1 MINCCVGAVTSVPE
15 TTFNNMHG
23 KIVDLNTEDAR
34 QLAVNQLNEIG
45 QYLVVLVFPRVAM
58 MLTIS
63 LAGLVKLNYSGNWSV
78 KDVWESGCWEPRE
91 DQLSWQE
98 YELSS
103 ELVRRR
109 AESEGEQES
118 QLTERLTTQIVG
130 RKAPLITCRS
140 VDRRLVT
147 SMSRMPWTEQRM
159 IKQRLDTNILGK
171 RSKRASVGGEQPG
184 AAMRQSNITSL
195 LDLVQTGKSVKYMKQ
210 VEREALG
217 RETKVSPLA
226 LQLDNGEMSGEWE
239 LEHSYMCTVC
249 GVEYDDMMEILH
261 HKWESHPNC
270 LVAHVN
276 VKDNV
281 IKPPNLLFPQVSLI
295 ILKLKF
301 KADSELPPQ
310 VGPSRVTEEE
320 EEEESSPQV
329 SAGILCSKCQQEFE
343 AGAEGREK
351 FHFHLLD
358 CGGVQDVLD
367 TGKKKKKKKRGM
379 GGGLKST
386 VRMLK
391 KSESVGE
398 GTDTGNASS
407 VFSYLLEVQY
417 FPFAEEQQSPKKKVR
432 PPARPVQPV
441 PLIPTHQRTT
451 RYKETMKK
459 EAKKQ
464 AAKEKRQKAQQ
475 TRQRRARLSE
485 ETKIVAAVLDKV
497 LSDVERLRAKKR
509 RSTRGLE
516 SPVRATEGRR
526 VSGSKHRRERT
537 VTTYK
542 EESSDSE
549 KSSEESLKQRTPKKS
564 SSRRNLE
571 SIPSQPPTPKLVVV
585 KVSNDEDLYS
595 VTDLSKSHVKSLQF
609 ENDENSTGDL
619 STEDEEGSRAA
630 SLECPR
636 ILKRLQTTLVTKM
649 LTPLSSEGS
658 DSRTTHSERYRR
670 YQHPLEVKISALS
683 RMENGE
689 DHAEIAS
696 DLNITVSTLGAWWI
710 RRSDIKLKYENKFTG
725 VGQEEPASPGPRDR
739 KIRNRARSLGPPE
752 GKITKVGSDQ
762 EFPEEHLV
770 ERKKRGS
777 RLSADSGGGG
787 GGKGGSSGKN
797 VYSLEFK
804 LAVLE
809 RLRAGEEI
817 PAVARSVRVRENT
830 VSVWWLRRDR
840 IQNRRDTDWKL
851 RQRKPA
857 VSASPVMTGRWL
869 MPLEVKQTAI
879 RRLEQGVTQA
889 TVARDLDVS
898 LSTVASWWRKKD
910 NILGSQHKPEE
921 EEEGE
926 EEEEEEDAPLAT
938 SIDDMGVSELEHLM
952 SDTDP
957 TEEKHADQTVETVE
971 TMEPDKAIKSLDS
984 STDYTE
990 ENNVETVETNNTI
1003 EWVETMDNTLETMN
1017 TTADAV
1023 DTTVQ
1028 SRESMKDV
1036 ETMETAVGIP
1046 EAMED
1051 VETMNTVEED
1061 QTFDLVSVQSEE
1073 CNEQSEAVPC
1083 HDEQSKDTDAQLEKE
1098 TIESDQE
1105 ETIHD
1110 CESDGEEEKP
1120 LPEREEPEP
1129 RLLSSLS
1136 SLSSTARPQSGLGL
1150 ILSNYWSSDEEL

>member
-1 MINCCVGAVTSVPE
+1 MFPCVP
-15 TTFNNMHG
+15 
-23 KIVDLNTEDAR
+23 L
-34 QLAVNQLNEIG
+34 
-45 QYLVVLVFPRVAM
+45 
-58 MLTIS
+58 MLTLS
-63 LAGLVKLNYSGNWSV
+63 LVGLVKLNYSPTWTV

-103 ELVRRR
+103 ELARRR
-109 AESEGEQES
+109 AEGEQES
-118 QLTERLTTQIVG
+118 QLTEHLTTQIVG

-159 IKQRLDTNILGK
+159 VKQRMDTNLLGK
-171 RSKRASVGGEQPG
+171 RAVKRASVGGEQTG
-184 AAMRQSNITSL
+184 SSVRQSNITSL

-217 RETKVSPLA
+217 REITKVSPLA
-226 LQLDNGEMSGEWE
+226 LQLHNGEMSGEWE

-281 IKPPNLLFPQVSLI
+281 IKPPNLLFPQVCPTNF
-295 ILKLKF
+295 KLKT
-301 KADSELPPQ
+301 KPDSALTLQ

-320 EEEESSPQV
+320 SSPAG
-329 SAGILCSKCQQEFE
+329 SASILCSKCQLEFE
-343 AGAEGREK
+343 AGPEGREK
-351 FHFHLLD
+351 FHLHLLD
-358 CGGVQDVLD
+358 CGGVQEAID

-398 GTDTGNASS
+398 GTDTGN
-407 VFSYLLEVQY
+407 FSPGLVALLEVQY
-417 FPFAEEQQSPKKKVR
+417 FSLAEEQSQSPKKKVR
-432 PPARPVQPV
+432 PPPRVLQPV

-497 LSDVERLRAKKR
+497 LSDVERLRVKKR
-509 RSTRGLE
+509 RSGRALA
-516 SPVRATEGRR
+516 SPGRATELRR
-526 VSGSKHRRERT
+526 VSGGGGGGGGGKTQHRRERT

-549 KSSEESLKQRTPKKS
+549 KSSEESLKLKTPKKS
-564 SSRRNLE
+564 SSRRTLE
-571 SIPSQPPTPKLVVV
+571 SVPSQPPTPGLVVVKV

-595 VTDLSKSHVKSLQF
+595 VTDLAKSHVKSLQF
-609 ENDENSTGDL
+609 DNDENSTGDL
-619 STEDEEGSRAA
+619 STEDEEGSRTAT
-630 SLECPR
+630 LECPR

-658 DSRTTHSERYRR
+658 HSRSTHSQR

-689 DHAEIAS
+689 DHTEIAA

-725 VGQEEPASPGPRDR
+725 AGQEEPPSPGP
-739 KIRNRARSLGPPE
+739 KEKNIRNRSRSLGPAE

-762 EFPEEHLV
+762 DFPEEHLV
-770 ERKKRGS
+770 ARKKRGS
-777 RLSADSGGGG
+777 RLSADSGGGD
-787 GGKGGSSGKN
+787 GGKGASSGKN

-804 LAVLE
+804 LRVLE

-817 PAVARSVRVRENT
+817 PEVARSVRVRENT

-840 IQNRRDTDWKL
+840 IQNRLNTDSKL
-851 RQRKPA
+851 RQRRPT

-869 MPLEVKQTAI
+869 MPMEVKQTAI
-879 RRLEQGVTQA
+879 RRLEQGITQA

-910 NILGSQHKPEE
+910 NILRSVSDSSEHKPEE
-921 EEEGE
+921 EEE
-926 EEEEEEDAPLAT
+926 EEEEEEDTPLAT

-957 TEEKHADQTVETVE
+957 SEEKHTDNTVQSVETVETVE
-971 TMEPDKAIKSLDS
+971 TMEADETIIEPAEPAQSDS
-984 STDYTE
+984 DYIE
-990 ENNVETVETNNTI
+990 EKQTVETFETNNII
-1003 EWVETMDNTLETMN
+1003 ELVETLDTTVENLEAMEEVETMKIAVEIPEAIEAFETMN
-1017 TTADAV
+1017 
-1023 DTTVQ
+1023 
-1028 SRESMKDV
+1028 
-1036 ETMETAVGIP
+1036 P
-1046 EAMED
+1046 
-1051 VETMNTVEED
+1051 VEED
-1061 QTFDLVSVQSEE
+1061 QTFVLVSVESKE
-1073 CNEQSEAVPC
+1073 CNEQSEAVSSP
-1083 HDEQSKDTDAQLEKE
+1083 DEESNKEPEAQLEE
-1098 TIESDQE
+1098 TDQE
-1105 ETIHD
+1105 ETIPD
-1110 CESDGEEEKP
+1110 CESEDVPAEPNP
-1120 LPEREEPEP
+1120 LPEREEEP
-1129 RLLSSLS
+1129 CLLSSLA
-1136 SLSSTARPQSGLGL
+1136 STPRPQSGLGL